1 MKKLIIL
8 STTFLLVGC
17 CQISNPVKKHQNQ
30 QVPSQ
35 REEDNLEQENKATEI
50 TKKYKNVIMFI
61 GDGMGPNHVDAGG
74 VYLGKPLCF
83 DVTDENW
90 TYHAYSNTDS
100 LTSEGFTYDTSKSL
114 LRPELNAS
122 LYDGTPSPYGGNI
135 GAGGNITTYT
145 DSAAGGTALATGVKV
160 TNSRLGMDIN
170 GNPIENLVEIASSL
184 GKKTGVVSSDELV
197 GATPSSFLVHV
208 AERHLEDEIIKGVA
222 NSSVDLV
229 LTKKPA
235 SFSNKQSEYET
246 LYKQKGF
253 DLAYNVNELD
263 LTKERQIGLFDSVT
277 SRPYPNVPTLE
288 DLTSIA
294 LDTLDNED
302 GFFLMV
308 EGANIDKKSHSNDA
322 RGMMNELVGFNNAV
336 ETATEWAEGRDDTLI
351 VVTADHE
358 TGGLYY
364 DRDNTTKNSIINDIK
379 WLTQNHS
386 RTRVDIAVY
395 GDISEY
401 VEIYGNNFSMLE
413 GTPYWDNTDVFK
425 LCSTYLN

>member
-8 STTFLLVGC
+8 STAFLLVGC
-17 CQISNPVKKHQNQ
+17 CQTSKPIKKYQNQ
-30 QVPSQ
+30 EVPSQ
-35 REEDNLEQENKATEI
+35 PTENENSEVKITEI
-50 TKKYKNVIMFI
+50 TKKYKNVIIFI

-100 LTSEGFTYDTSKSL
+100 LTSEGFTLDESKSL
-114 LRPELNAS
+114 LRPELNSS

-145 DSAAGGTALATGVKV
+145 DSAAGGTALATGEKT
-160 TNSRLGMDIN
+160 TNSRLSMDVN
-170 GNPIENLVEIASSL
+170 GNHIETLVEIASSL

-222 NSSVDLV
+222 ASPVDIV

-235 SFSNKQSEYET
+235 SFTANQTAYET
-246 LYKQKGF
+246 LYKQNGF
-253 DLAYNVNELD
+253 NIAYNVNQID
-263 LTKERQIGLFDSVT
+263 LSKGRQIGLFDIVT
-277 SRPYPNVPTLE
+277 PRVYPNVPTLE
-288 DLTSIA
+288 DLTNIA
-294 LDTLDNED
+294 LDSLDNEE

-308 EGANIDKKSHSNDA
+308 EGANIDKRAHSNDS
-322 RGMMNELVGFNNAV
+322 RGMMNELIGFNNAV
-336 ETATEWAEGRDDTLI
+336 KAATEWAANRDDTLI

-364 DRDNTTKNSIINDIK
+364 DRETTTKETIINDIK

-401 VEIYGNNFSMLE
+401 VELYGDNFSTLE
-413 GTPYWDNTDVFK
+413 GVPYWDNTDVFR
-425 LCSTYLN
+425 LCATYLS

>member
-1 MKKLIIL
+1 MKKLLIISL
-8 STTFLLVGC
+8 TFLLSGC
-17 CQISNPVKKHQNQ
+17 CYSSNTIKKYNNQQTPSQISDDTQI
-30 QVPSQ
+30 
-35 REEDNLEQENKATEI
+35 TEI

-83 DVTDENW
+83 DVTDEKW

-100 LTSEGFTYDTSKSL
+100 LTSEGFTFDTNKSL

-135 GAGGNITTYT
+135 GAGGNLTTYT

-160 TNSRLGMDIN
+160 TNSRLGMDIS

-208 AERHLEDEIIKGVA
+208 AERNLQDEIIKGVA
-222 NSSVDLV
+222 NSPVDLV

-235 SFSNKQSEYET
+235 SFTNNQSTYEA

-253 DLAYNVNELD
+253 NVAYNVNQLD
-263 LTKERQIGLFDSVT
+263 LSKERQIGLFDIVT

-288 DLTSIA
+288 DLTNIA
-294 LDTLDNED
+294 LDTLDNEE

-308 EGANIDKKSHSNDA
+308 EGANIDKKSHSNDS
-322 RGMMNELVGFNNAV
+322 RGMMYELMGFNDAV
-336 ETATEWAEGRDDTLI
+336 EAATLWAENREDTLI

-358 TGGLYY
+358 TGGLHY
-364 DRDNTTKNSIINDIK
+364 DRSSTTKDTIINDIK

-395 GDISEY
+395 GDISEF
-401 VEIYGNNFSMLE
+401 VSKYGNNFSTLE
-413 GTPYWDNTDVFK
+413 GLPYWDNTDVFR
-425 LCSTYLN
+425 LCSTYLV

>member
-1 MKKLIIL
+1 MKKLLII
-8 STTFLLVGC
+8 STLIFLVGC
-17 CQISNPVKKHQNQ
+17 TNVNHSIKKYQNLQNP
-30 QVPSQ
+30 STT
-35 REEDNLEQENKATEI
+35 DSALENEVEEI

-83 DVTDENW
+83 DVTDEKW

-100 LTSEGFTYDTSKSL
+100 LTSEGFTYDTNKSL

-145 DSAAGGTALATGVKV
+145 DSAAGGTALATGEKT
-160 TNSRLGMDIN
+160 TNSRLGLDVN
-170 GNPIENLVEIASSL
+170 GNPIENLVEIAASL

-208 AERHLEDEIIKGVA
+208 AERHLEDEIIRGVA
-222 NSSVDLV
+222 ESPVDLV

-235 SFSNKQSEYET
+235 SFTNNQATYEA
-246 LYKQKGF
+246 LYKQNGF
-253 DLAYNVNELD
+253 SLAYSVNQLD
-263 LTKERQIGLFDSVT
+263 SSKDRQVGLFESVT

-288 DLTSIA
+288 DLTNIA
-294 LDTLDNED
+294 LDTLDND
-302 GFFLMV
+302 NGFFLMV

-322 RGMMNELVGFNNAV
+322 RGMMNELVGFNDAV
-336 ETATEWAEGRDDTLI
+336 ETATLWAAERDDTLI

-364 DRDNTTKNSIINDIK
+364 DRSNTSQETIISDIK

-401 VEIYGNNFSMLE
+401 LKIYGSNFATLE
-413 GTPYWDNTDVFK
+413 ESPYWDNTDVFK
-425 LCSTYLN
+425 LCATYLE

>member
-8 STTFLLVGC
+8 STMFLLLGC
-17 CQISNPVKKHQNQ
+17 CNVNSPVKKFNDQKN
-30 QVPSQ
+30 PSQ
-35 REEDNLEQENKATEI
+35 SEDVILIEENKVTEI

-61 GDGMGPNHVDAGG
+61 GDGMDPNHVDAGG

-100 LTSEGFTYDTSKSL
+100 LTSEGFTFDTSKSL

-170 GNPIENLVEIASSL
+170 GDPIENLVEIASSL
-184 GKKTGVVSSDELV
+184 GKKTGVVTSDELV

-208 AERHLEDEIIKGVA
+208 AERNLQDEIIRGVT
-222 NSSVDLV
+222 NSPVDLV
-229 LTKKPA
+229 LAKKPK
-235 SFSNKQSEYET
+235 SFTNNQVGYES

-253 DLAYNVNELD
+253 NIAYNVNQLD
-263 LTKERQIGLFDSVT
+263 STKEKQVGLFDNVT
-277 SRPYPNVPTLE
+277 PRDYPDVPTLE
-288 DLTSIA
+288 DLTTFA
-294 LDTLDNED
+294 LDTLDNEE

-308 EGANIDKKSHSNDA
+308 EGANIDKKAHANDS
-322 RGMMNELVGFNNAV
+322 RGMMNELIGFNNAV
-336 ETATEWAEGRDDTLI
+336 EAATLWAEGRNDTLI
-351 VVTADHE
+351 IVTADHE

-364 DRDNTTKNSIINDIK
+364 DRDKVTKDSIINDIK

-401 VEIYGNNFSMLE
+401 VELYGDNFSTLE
-413 GTPYWDNTDVFK
+413 GVPYWDNTDVFRV
-425 LCSTYLN
+425 CATYLS

>member
-17 CQISNPVKKHQNQ
+17 CYNSNSIKKYNNL

-35 REEDNLEQENKATEI
+35 EDSSSQEIEISTI

-74 VYLGKPLCF
+74 VYLGKPMCF
-83 DVTDENW
+83 DVINEKW

-100 LTSEGFTYDTSKSL
+100 LTSEGFTFDTTKSL

-135 GAGGNITTYT
+135 GSGGNITTYT
-145 DSAAGGTALATGVKV
+145 DSAAGGTALATGKKT

-170 GNPIENLVEIASSL
+170 GDPIENLVEIASSL

-208 AERHLEDEIIKGVA
+208 TERHLEDNIIKGVA
-222 NSSVDLV
+222 ASPVDLV

-235 SFSNKQSEYET
+235 SFTNNQAAYEA
-246 LYKQKGF
+246 LYKQNGF
-253 DLAYNVNELD
+253 SLAYSVNQLD
-263 LTKERQIGLFDSVT
+263 SSKDRQVGLFDSVT

-288 DLTSIA
+288 DLTNIA
-294 LDTLDNED
+294 LDTLDNDE

-308 EGANIDKKSHSNDA
+308 EGANIDKKSHSNDS
-322 RGMMNELVGFNNAV
+322 RGMMNELMDFNNSV
-336 ETATEWAEGRDDTLI
+336 EAATLWAEGRDDTLI

-364 DRDNTTKNSIINDIK
+364 DRETVTKESIVNDIK

-401 VEIYGNNFSMLE
+401 VSLYGENFSTLE
-413 GTPYWDNTDVFK
+413 GIPYWDNTDVFR
-425 LCSTYLN
+425 LCSTYLE